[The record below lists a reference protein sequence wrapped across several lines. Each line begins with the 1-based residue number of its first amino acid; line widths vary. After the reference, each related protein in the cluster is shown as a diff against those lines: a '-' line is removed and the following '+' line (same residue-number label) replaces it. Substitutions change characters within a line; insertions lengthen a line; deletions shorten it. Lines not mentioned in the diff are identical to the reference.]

1 VIAAPPIAPAARA
14 TKPWLWPNL
23 LSLDAPA
30 VAVLWQAL
38 FVRCFRA
45 RFDVLSAVLLPL
57 TVWLIYSADRV
68 LDAWSNSR
76 SLPRHE
82 FHGQHWR
89 AILAAWIV
97 AFAAAGWLA
106 WKRLPD
112 ALFTRG
118 LALLAIV
125 AIYFAFV
132 HLTPRRRWPKEFAVA
147 ILFAA
152 GVSLAAWQQIRSA
165 ADIATV
171 AVFCCLCW
179 INCAAIDQWERRGR
193 LPHTRTKLKPAVRS
207 PQIRRSLNPL
217 VRLSRM
223 GAILRTAVPLN
234 AWPVRAAAIAL
245 GLTALLLLH
254 EQRPILGG
262 AETLSAFAFAA
273 LDGAKDRLSTD
284 ALRVLADVALL
295 TPLLFL
301 PLVGLRP

>member
-1 VIAAPPIAPAARA
+1 MIAAPPIAPAGRA

-118 LALLAIV
+118 LALLAVI
-125 AIYFAFV
+125 AIYFALV
-132 HLTPRRRWPKEFAVA
+132 HLWPRRRWPKEFAVA

-152 GVSLAAWQQIRSA
+152 GVSLAAWQQIRTV

-179 INCAAIDQWERRGR
+179 INCAAIEKWESSGVMER
-193 LPHTRTKLKPAVRS
+193 
-207 PQIRRSLNPL
+207 
-217 VRLSRM
+217 
-223 GAILRTAVPLN
+223 
-234 AWPVRAAAIAL
+234 PVGAAAVCVGA
-245 GLTALLLLH
+245 AAFLLLYEH
-254 EQRPILGG
+254 RPVLGG
-262 AETLSAFAFAA
+262 AEMASALAFLL
-273 LDGAKDRLSTD
+273 LDRGRRRFSAD
-284 ALRVLADVALL
+284 ALRVLADAALL
-295 TPLLFL
+295 SPVLFL
-301 PLVGLRP
+301 PLAGLAG

>member
-1 VIAAPPIAPAARA
+1 MIAAPPIAPPARA

-38 FVRCFRA
+38 FVRCFRV
-45 RFDVLSAVLLPL
+45 RFDLLAAVLLPL

-68 LDAWSNSR
+68 IDAWTHSR
-76 SLPRHE
+76 SLPRHQ

-89 AILAAWIV
+89 AILTAWIV
-97 AFAAAGWLA
+97 AFTAAGWLA

-118 LALLAIV
+118 LALLAAI
-125 AIYFAFV
+125 AIYFALV
-132 HLTPRRRWPKEFAVA
+132 HLSPRRRWPKEFAVA

-165 ADIATV
+165 ADIATI

-179 INCAAIDQWERRGR
+179 INCAAIEQWERRA
-193 LPHTRTKLKPAVRS
+193 TFAEERTTLKPAVRLPEACTTLNRL
-207 PQIRRSLNPL
+207 PQERAILKTL
-217 VRLSRM
+217 VRL
-223 GAILRTAVPLN
+223 P
-234 AWPVRAAAIAL
+234 AWPVRAAAIAV
-245 GLTALLLLH
+245 GLTALLLLY

-273 LDGAKDRLSTD
+273 LDGVKDRLSAD

-295 TPLLFL
+295 TPVLFL
-301 PLVGLRP
+301 PLAGFRP

>member
-1 VIAAPPIAPAARA
+1 
-14 TKPWLWPNL
+14 
-23 LSLDAPA
+23 
-30 VAVLWQAL
+30 VLWQAL

-68 LDAWSNSR
+68 LDAWWNSR

-89 AILAAWIV
+89 AILATWIV
-97 AFAAAGWLA
+97 AFAVAGLLA

-118 LALLAIV
+118 LALLAVI
-125 AIYFAFV
+125 ALYFAFV

-179 INCAAIDQWERRGR
+179 INCAAIEQWERR
-193 LPHTRTKLKPAVRS
+193 PRTMP
-207 PQIRRSLNPL
+207 
-217 VRLSRM
+217 
-223 GAILRTAVPLN
+223 RTAIRLT
-234 AWPVRAAAIAL
+234 AWPLRAAAIAL
-245 GLTALLLLH
+245 GLTALLLLR

-262 AETLSAFAFAA
+262 AESLSAFAFAA

-301 PLVGLRP
+301 PLAGLRP

>member
-1 VIAAPPIAPAARA
+1 VIAAPPIAPPARA

-118 LALLAIV
+118 LALLAVI
-125 AIYFAFV
+125 AIYFALV
-132 HLTPRRRWPKEFAVA
+132 HLWPRRRWPKEFAVA
-147 ILFAA
+147 ILFTA
-152 GVSLAAWQQIRSA
+152 GVSLAAWQQIRTV

-179 INCAAIDQWERRGR
+179 INCAAIERWERRGR
-193 LPHTRTKLKPAVRS
+193 LPQTRTPLKPV
-207 PQIRRSLNPL
+207 

-223 GAILRTAVPLN
+223 GATLRTAVRLN
-234 AWPVRAAAIAL
+234 AWPVRAPAIAL

-254 EQRPILGG
+254 ERRPILGG

>member
-1 VIAAPPIAPAARA
+1 VIAAPPIPSSTRP

-45 RFDVLSAVLLPL
+45 RFDLLAAVLLPL

-68 LDAWSNSR
+68 FDAWSNSR
-76 SLPRHE
+76 SLPRHQ
-82 FHGQHWR
+82 FHGRHWR
-89 AILAAWIV
+89 AILAAWLV
-97 AFAAAGWLA
+97 AFSTAGWLA
-106 WKRLPD
+106 WKLLPET
-112 ALFTRG
+112 LFLRG
-118 LALLAIV
+118 LAVLAAV
-125 AIYFAFV
+125 AIYFALV
-132 HLTPRRRWPKEFAVA
+132 HLSPRRRWPKEFAVA
-147 ILFAA
+147 ILFTA

-179 INCAAIDQWERRGR
+179 INCAAIEQWERQPRITPKTAIR
-193 LPHTRTKLKPAVRS
+193 LP
-207 PQIRRSLNPL
+207 
-217 VRLSRM
+217 
-223 GAILRTAVPLN
+223 
-234 AWPVRAAAIAL
+234 AWPLRAAAIAV
-245 GLTALLLLH
+245 GLTALLLLR

-273 LDGAKDRLSTD
+273 LDGAKDRLSAD

-301 PLVGLRP
+301 PLAGLRP